1 MPHIPASIRF
11 TRCPAGGVAFLL
23 TLTLLAAVAFG
34 GPLVASPAPSDP
46 SAPFEEF
53 SRGVVA
59 EVTRE
64 ARQDLGWTVQV
75 TQSLRVRLRSGDG
88 RGRTVEATYAPPEHA
103 APLRPGDAVLLIRG
117 TAPGGPA
124 YEVVDRDRLVPLAAA
139 FALFVAAALAFSR
152 WQGAT
157 ALLGLGI
164 SLLVLARFV
173 VPRILAGEHPLGV
186 TLAGAVMIALT
197 SIYLAHGANRRTTV
211 ALAGLLV
218 TLAAAAGLAILFV
231 SLARLSGAGSE
242 EAVLLQVGHLAGVN
256 LRGLLLGGILLGAL
270 GVLDDITTAQA
281 AAVEEISRAN
291 PSLGPTELYRRGLS
305 VGREHITALVNTLVL
320 AYAGASLPLF
330 LLFTINPDQ
339 PLWVTLN
346 TEFVAEEIVRTL
358 VGSIALVLAVPVTTL
373 LAARFL
379 RGPSGPGQPVPGHS
393 H

>member
-1 MPHIPASIRF
+1 VSHVPARVPSTHR
-11 TRCPAGGVAFLL
+11 PAGGVALLL
-23 TLTLLAAVAFG
+23 TLTLLATAAFG
-34 GPLVASPAPSDP
+34 RPLAAAPSPSDP
-46 SAPFEEF
+46 SAPPEEF
-53 SRGVVA
+53 SRGIVTA
-59 EVTRE
+59 ITRE

-75 TQSLRVRLRSGDG
+75 TQSLRVRLRGGDD
-88 RGRTVEATYAPPEHA
+88 RGRVVQATYAPPEHA

-117 TAPGGPA
+117 AAPGVSA

-139 FALFVAAALAFSR
+139 FALFVAAAIAFSR
-152 WQGAT
+152 WQGVT

-173 VPRILAGEHPLGV
+173 VPRILAGGHPLGV

-211 ALAGLLV
+211 ALAGLLI
-218 TLAAAAGLAILFV
+218 TLGAAAGLAILFV

-242 EAVLLQVGHLAGVN
+242 EAVLLQVGHVGGVN

-291 PSLGPTELYRRGLS
+291 PRLGPAELYRRGLS

-358 VGSIALVLAVPVTTL
+358 VGSIALVLAVPVTTV

-379 RGPSGPGQPVPGHS
+379 RGTGGPGQPVLGHS